1 MRKVRILTI
10 PLIAVFVLLI
20 GVGAVACGGNGDE
33 VAPPPGDGNDTSPEG
48 IEMELSSA
56 AFEDGGAI
64 PSDYTCDGQ
73 DISPALSW
81 SGAPAGTQSFA
92 LIVDDPDSPSGDF
105 THWIIF
111 NIPADTSALVV
122 AVATAPLSVVVEQ
135 GENDFGT
142 IDYRGPCPPSGSS
155 HHYCLALYALDITL
169 ELEAGATR
177 VQLLDAMAGHV
188 LAQAELVGVYQR

>member
-111 NIPADTSALVV
+111 NIPADTSELV
-122 AVATAPLSVVVEQ
+122 AAITTAPLSVVVWQ

-142 IDYRGPCPPSGSS
+142 IGYRGPCPPSGSS
-155 HHYCLALYALDITL
+155 HHYRFTLYALEVTL
-169 ELEAGATR
+169 ELTAGATKAQ
-177 VQLLDAMAGHV
+177 VLGAMQGHI
-188 LAQAELVGVYQR
+188 LAQAELVGIYQR